1 MEKFEIIQTGAS
13 LKEIKRV
20 LDDSLLN
27 KMFTKLSVFRVP
39 NTNLYKFAYVS
50 REITDP
56 SKHVA
61 EIFNYKIGELEEILI
76 EISLMSKTNYINN
89 LSIIPPD
96 VSCEYYVVTF
106 TTRPRVRRNNVNDV
120 EKADISK
127 EENKENASKPYNKPT
142 YGNRKYNHENKTEYK
157 KTNRNNN
164 REPKKEINIEL
175 DNSEYNSYMK
185 SKNQRKRNYEN
196 KKNRK

>member
-61 EIFNYKIGELEEILI
+61 EIFNYKIEMKHSKSNYLI
-76 EISLMSKTNYINN
+76 WL
-89 LSIIPPD
+89 
-96 VSCEYYVVTF
+96 
-106 TTRPRVRRNNVNDV
+106 
-120 EKADISK
+120 A
-127 EENKENASKPYNKPT
+127 
-142 YGNRKYNHENKTEYK
+142 
-157 KTNRNNN
+157 
-164 REPKKEINIEL
+164 
-175 DNSEYNSYMK
+175 
-185 SKNQRKRNYEN
+185 
-196 KKNRK
+196 